1 MLRSLRD
8 LLVFNNVLSCLVSRQ
23 HNPLILKEASVTY
36 FRTTASGHL
45 PDLTGEFMTTRI
57 IAVRFFRLHIHMG
70 AGHGR

>member
-36 FRTTASGHL
+36 FRT
-45 PDLTGEFMTTRI
+45 
-57 IAVRFFRLHIHMG
+57 RLRLANHQIS
-70 AGHGR
+70 RVNS